1 MKRTVRA
8 NERAAAKGAAKYS
21 LSQKIIIGAAIIV
34 LLAIAFIVIMIN
46 SSSSKALTQDESLVI
61 AQEYVPDSA
70 SYLTGISDDSG
81 YEFNWFDSESQ
92 SKFVVKMNTEGEV
105 ESVVSEVLDRETADE
120 IVLNEDDITRVFNLD
135 FPDANIEEIGIVT
148 YDDSTYEYEVI
159 FKMSPFSGVAT
170 YHVQSGKLTSQNLN
184 STSEIVLSLGSGSDD
199 DALNQEIA
207 QRGLLKVSEA
217 RELAMN
223 HIVGGNL
230 EGMSLDESGDQATYN
245 VKISK
250 DDSIYNIVLNAES
263 GDIIRMEKTED
274 PYLGIV
280 PDEST
285 TEESTTASEATTTET
300 TTTEATE
307 TTGTSSTTQ
316 TTTTTTQAPTT
327 TTTTQAPTTST
338 TSRSSNIVAEVEERP
353 DNIPAKTTAATT
365 AGRLTSEQ
373 ALAKALAHVGVNRSS
388 VYDLET
394 ELDDDD
400 GVQLWEIEFKA
411 GNYEYEFDINAWS
424 GAIIDWESD
433 TDD

>member
-285 TEESTTASEATTTET
+285 TEESTTASEATTT
-300 TTTEATE
+300 
-307 TTGTSSTTQ
+307 Q

-388 VYDLET
+388 VYNLET

>member
-285 TEESTTASEATTTET
+285 TEESTTASEATTT
-300 TTTEATE
+300 
-307 TTGTSSTTQ
+307 Q